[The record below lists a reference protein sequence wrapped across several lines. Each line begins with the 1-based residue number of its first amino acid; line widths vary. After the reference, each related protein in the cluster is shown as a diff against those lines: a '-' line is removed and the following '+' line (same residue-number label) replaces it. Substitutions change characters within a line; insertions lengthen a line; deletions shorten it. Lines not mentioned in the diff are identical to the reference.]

1 MFIFKPYNHD
11 ELDQMVISQDINKLK
26 EHAKMFIDGELE
38 FNQRCDCLFV
48 ECKGHEIGVIG
59 PIEEI

>member
-26 EHAKMFIDGELE
+26 EHAKEVRNWTQWRSELEEFIEENSDGEVASIL
-38 FNQRCDCLFV
+38 
-48 ECKGHEIGVIG
+48 K
-59 PIEEI
+59 